1 MSTQPLG
8 QESSLRKPSRI
19 GEEIRKELEKRGLRA
34 PKYDRSDSNGEDLQ
48 VSSETPIQIA
58 VKEDPT
64 QEIDIEVKPV
74 EKFEEKDDHHDG
86 DRAST
91 EIAEDLERVE
101 TIDEMPDTA
110 PLSSQPVQEL
120 AEGTQ
125 FESAICSI
133 QLEPGMDILLLDE
146 DRETEVDFGP
156 WLVMG
161 EETRTSEAI
170 HDEQPVGEIQV
181 EGVAAEVLAEVRS
194 TEPGEGSG
202 SDLDTDVGLVPPGSP
217 EEAIEPDSAQTER
230 SGHLDTLLSI
240 ASLELRSPLQAI
252 SGYLELLVDKDTS
265 DIKLEEQFLS
275 IAYRESN
282 HLSDIIADL
291 EVASLIES
299 GKFKITWMP
308 IAMDSVLQS
317 CVQKFDQLEW
327 EGQIFLEDARLKALP
342 DVEGDEIYL
351 RQAINNLIGAVLR
364 PLRAG
369 HNIFIRTMLE
379 ADDLILQV
387 VGAEEFN
394 PEEAAPDIHVE
405 SGEVHELSQEGLG
418 VFVARN
424 IIEAHGGA
432 LLAEGTELDGLS
444 YTMQLPTKP
453 RKQIRGTILITEDN
467 THAAQ
472 LMEYALE
479 RDGYI
484 PIKAMNGL
492 EALEI
497 VANDSV
503 DLVILD
509 VVLPG
514 MDGFEVCYRM
524 RSSPETAS
532 IPVVIV
538 SAKSGD
544 EYKAKALRVG
554 ADAYFNKP
562 LVLADLLSTMEE
574 LLESGEADPPG
585 DNGLAGAES

>member
-34 PKYDRSDSNGEDLQ
+34 PKYDQLDPNGTNAPIS
-48 VSSETPIQIA
+48 VETPIQIA
-58 VKEDPT
+58 VKEGPS

-74 EKFEEKDDHHDG
+74 DKVEAGDVEHEE
-86 DRAST
+86 RASL
-91 EIAEDLERVE
+91 EIAEDQEIVE
-101 TIDEMPDTA
+101 VIEEAAETQ
-110 PLSSQPVQEL
+110 PLSAPDADI
-120 AEGTQ
+120 AEGTH
-125 FESAICSI
+125 SDLALGSI
-133 QLEPGMDILLLDE
+133 QLEPGLDILLLDE
-146 DRETEVDFGP
+146 DVETEVDFGP
-156 WLVMG
+156 WLVME
-161 EETRTSEAI
+161 EETRGDEPVLEEQPEGGIQIVAEVGEFQAEVVSSDLSEDSNADLETDAGHVTLSSSEKTSEPA
-170 HDEQPVGEIQV
+170 
-181 EGVAAEVLAEVRS
+181 
-194 TEPGEGSG
+194 
-202 SDLDTDVGLVPPGSP
+202 
-217 EEAIEPDSAQTER
+217 SAQFER
-230 SGHLDTLLSI
+230 SGHLDNLLSV

-252 SGYLELLVDKDTS
+252 SGYLELLVDKDST
-265 DIKLEEQFLS
+265 DILLEEQYLN

-291 EVASLIES
+291 EIASLIES
-299 GKFKITWMP
+299 GQFQITSMP
-308 IAMDSVLQS
+308 IAMDSMLQS
-317 CVQKFDQLEW
+317 CVQRFDQLEW
-327 EGQIFLEDARLKALP
+327 EGQIFLEDARLKILP
-342 DVEGDEIYL
+342 HVEGDEIYM
-351 RQAINNLIGAVLR
+351 RQALNNLIGAVLR

-369 HNIFIRTMLE
+369 HNIFIRTVLDE
-379 ADDLILQV
+379 DNLILQV

-394 PEEAAPDIHVE
+394 PEDTLPDIRAE
-405 SGEVHELSQEGLG
+405 GEEAYDLSQEGLG
-418 VFVARN
+418 VFVARH

-432 LLAEGTELDGLS
+432 LLAQGTEFEGLS
-444 YTMQLPTKP
+444 FTIQLPTKP
-453 RKQIRGTILITEDN
+453 REQTRGTILITEDN

-479 RDGYI
+479 RDGYV

-524 RSSPETAS
+524 RSSTETAS

-562 LVLADLLSTMEE
+562 LVLADLLSTMEK
-574 LLESGEADPPG
+574 LLESGGTGSPEASV
-585 DNGLAGAES
+585 DNAES